1 MSSESQVS
9 RRVEAPRQDPLA
21 EMVFVPA
28 GEFRMGSDRHYPE
41 EAPVH
46 RVSVGAF
53 WIDAAPVTNRQFR
66 KFVNATELRH
76 FRRDCAGSEGLSGR
90 AAEHAEGRLARV
102 HAAQFAVDLNDW
114 SQWWRFKFGAD
125 WRRPYGPR
133 SSISGLDDHPV
144 VHVAYR
150 DAEAYAVWAGKE
162 LPTEAEWEFA
172 ARGGLDGA
180 EYAWGDELTPARKT
194 HGQHLAGRVSAREH
208 RRSIGYERT
217 SPVKSFPPNG
227 YGIYDM
233 IGNVWEWTTDFWTT
247 RHPADAPKACCVPQN
262 PRGGPEAESYDPCQP
277 EIRIPRKVLKGGSHL
292 CAPNYCRRYRPGR
305 PARRAGRHVDEP
317 CRLSLR
323 RARSCFTLTDAPSRN
338 ADRPGACG
346 GRAACR
352 SSIVGGAICTAL
364 RRETSVVCGS
374 DIPDRPGGPMTFRFI
389 LQPAMAIIAAL
400 RDGVHDARVGRRPMS
415 GP

>member
-9 RRVEAPRQDPLA
+9 RRVETPWQDPLA

-28 GEFRMGSDRHYPE
+28 GEFRMGSDGHYPE

-53 WIDAAPVTNRQFR
+53 RIDAAPVTNRQFR
-66 KFVNATELRH
+66 KFVNATNYVTFAEIAPDPKDYPGALPKMLK
-76 FRRDCAGSEGLSGR
+76 AGSL
-90 AAEHAEGRLARV
+90 V
-102 HAAQFAVDLNDW
+102 FTPPKTPVDLNDW

-150 DAEAYAVWAGKE
+150 DAEAYASWAGKE
-162 LPTEAEWEFA
+162 LPTEAEWEYA
-172 ARGGLDGA
+172 ARGGLEGA
-180 EYAWGDELTPARKT
+180 EFAWGDELTPAGKQMANTWQGAFPHENKALDR
-194 HGQHLAGRVSAREH
+194 
-208 RRSIGYERT
+208 YERT

-233 IGNVWEWTTDFWTT
+233 IGNVWEWTVDFWTT

-262 PRGGPEAESYDPCQP
+262 PRGGPERDSYDPRQP

-292 CAPNYCRRYRPGR
+292 CAPNYCQRYRPAARHAEPVDTSTSHVGFR
-305 PARRAGRHVDEP
+305 CVVRGPA
-317 CRLSLR
+317 
-323 RARSCFTLTDAPSRN
+323 SR
-338 ADRPGACG
+338 
-346 GRAACR
+346 
-352 SSIVGGAICTAL
+352 
-364 RRETSVVCGS
+364 
-374 DIPDRPGGPMTFRFI
+374 
-389 LQPAMAIIAAL
+389 
-400 RDGVHDARVGRRPMS
+400 
-415 GP
+415 